1 MTPYYLRYFSD
12 FDSLINTDS
21 DEQTNRNKLIYAY
34 IQKIYDLIDK
44 IISIW
49 NRNAEEVY
57 DEDSEYEPECLC
69 RFELTIG
76 DTTDIY
82 YLDEGIDDIYNIYDI
97 DDLKKKIRFIITQ
110 DTATGDYDNIPIY
123 LNSFDFRNSCKKV
136 WDNERLCNLNP

>member
-1 MTPYYLRYFSD
+1 MTPNNFETT
-12 FDSLINTDS
+12 TDS
-21 DEQTNRNKLIYAY
+21 IEQTNRNILLSTY

-49 NRNAEEVY
+49 NRDAEEVY

-76 DTTDIY
+76 DNIDIY

-97 DDLKKKIRFIITQ
+97 DDLKTKICFIITQ
-110 DTATGDYDNIPIY
+110 QKTTDDYHIPIY
-123 LNSFDFRNSCKKV
+123 LTSFDFRNNCKKV
-136 WDNERLCNLNP
+136 VAINHQLNQLNP

>member
-1 MTPYYLRYFSD
+1 MTPTNFETT
-12 FDSLINTDS
+12 TDS
-21 DEQTNRNKLIYAY
+21 IEQTDRNILLSTY

-49 NRNAEEVY
+49 NRDAEEVY

-76 DTTDIY
+76 DNIDIY

-97 DDLKKKIRFIITQ
+97 DDLKTKICFIITQ
-110 DTATGDYDNIPIY
+110 QKTTDDYHIPIY
-123 LNSFDFRNSCKKV
+123 LTSFDFRNNCKKV
-136 WDNERLCNLNP
+136 VAINHQLNQLNP